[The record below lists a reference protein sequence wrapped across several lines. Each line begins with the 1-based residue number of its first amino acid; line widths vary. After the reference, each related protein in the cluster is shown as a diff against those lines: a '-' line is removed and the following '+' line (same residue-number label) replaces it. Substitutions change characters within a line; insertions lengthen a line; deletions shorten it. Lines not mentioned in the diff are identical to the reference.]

1 MLRLGSL
8 QPYISLLSSSI
19 FNQRY
24 MSETNRFPSVNY
36 VAVQYSMKK
45 AWQHCVRGS
54 GSALDGSVESAS
66 CLIAHAAWIMFG
78 CARAS
83 KSFCFPRC
91 RGSRDVS
98 LYLQQHTCQ
107 YMSSQS
113 LTSFSLSFIL
123 FGTQQSTQIDLFTF
137 LSYFNNLE
145 LMRLVM

>member
-8 QPYISLLSSSI
+8 QAYISLLSSSI

-24 MSETNRFPSVNY
+24 MSERNRFPSVNY
-36 VAVQYSMKK
+36 VAVQCSTKK

-91 RGSRDVS
+91 RGSRDAS

-107 YMSSQS
+107 YMSQPISNVVFTFIYYLWDATKHS
-113 LTSFSLSFIL
+113 NRSFSFSFV
-123 FGTQQSTQIDLFTF
+123 FQ
-137 LSYFNNLE
+137 
-145 LMRLVM
+145 